1 MTSST
6 SKQTPNRNDFQI
18 VNLDGFAKGL
28 LRDHQPREKKN
39 MIRLL
44 LKNGM
49 TLSLTNKLKLS
60 EISKNSLLKG
70 LIDPYKPEDSEK
82 LSQRQENEEP

>member
-1 MTSST
+1 
-6 SKQTPNRNDFQI
+6 
-18 VNLDGFAKGL
+18 
-28 LRDHQPREKKN
+28 

-49 TLSLTNKLKLS
+49 KLSLPNKLKLS

-70 LIDPYKPEDSEK
+70 LIEPYEPEDSEK
-82 LSQRQENEEP
+82 LSQKQESEEPQPVLASSGSLS